1 MLVVGAIQNFIGL
14 ERVLD
19 AFWGKTGTTPAD
31 FLNLT
36 NITSNYVESVTWV
49 LQVVLGDGFLVSALF
64 FFLRLASCS
73 FVIEDLSM
81 LDLVWETMV
90 GNGTTCCFG
99 CGDAL
104 YVLIDRVSLQTPSH
118 LASQAWV

>member
-64 FFLRLASCS
+64 FLRLA
-73 FVIEDLSM
+73 FMFIRDRR
-81 LDLVWETMV
+81 
-90 GNGTTCCFG
+90 
-99 CGDAL
+99 
-104 YVLIDRVSLQTPSH
+104 LIDVGSCMGDDGGQWYHLLFWLWGRFVRSH
-118 LASQAWV
+118 